1 MILLEKYP
9 KGSFIKPV
17 TANLYYSDA
26 FLSLA
31 CCFHGDERL
40 NSGEKWEHV
49 LQLIKKIGMFAKLRG
64 TKRVA
69 YCKLMT

>member
-1 MILLEKYP
+1 M
-9 KGSFIKPV
+9 
-17 TANLYYSDA
+17 ANKQFSDA

-49 LQLIKKIGMFAKLRG
+49 LQLIKKIGLVDQLSG
-64 TKRVA
+64 LVTLV
-69 YCKLMT
+69 T